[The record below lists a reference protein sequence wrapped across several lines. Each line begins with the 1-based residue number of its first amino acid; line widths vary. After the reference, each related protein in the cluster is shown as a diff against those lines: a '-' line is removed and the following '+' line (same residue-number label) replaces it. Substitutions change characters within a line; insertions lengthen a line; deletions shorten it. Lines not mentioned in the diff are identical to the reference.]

1 MAVGR
6 GGEEEGRGGEEE
18 WRGGW
23 EEQLAEA
30 DRQQENGRVNST
42 DSAASVTA
50 GLGNHLPH

>member
-1 MAVGR
+1 MAV
-6 GGEEEGRGGEEE
+6 GRGGEEE

-50 GLGNHLPH
+50 GLGNHILPH